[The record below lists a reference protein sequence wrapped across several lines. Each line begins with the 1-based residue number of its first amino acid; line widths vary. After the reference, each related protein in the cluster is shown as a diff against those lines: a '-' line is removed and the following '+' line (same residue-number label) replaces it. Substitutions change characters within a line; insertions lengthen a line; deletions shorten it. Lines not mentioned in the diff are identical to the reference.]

1 MTGDSGNG
9 WDEYRKL
16 VLHELA
22 RLSEQ
27 MVGLRD
33 EIQTSERRVT
43 VALEKLE
50 REYRGTRD
58 EVLRLKTITGL
69 IAAAAGAA
77 ASFLTKWLTE

>member
-1 MTGDSGNG
+1 M
-9 WDEYRKL
+9 
-16 VLHELA
+16 
-22 RLSEQ
+22 
-27 MVGLRD
+27 
-33 EIQTSERRVT
+33 

-50 REYRGTRD
+50 REYRDTRD